1 MGNASNMNS
10 IEKKEVFMK
19 KFVGILVGVAL
30 IVVLTGVAMA
40 ADNDSHDVTITIAEL
55 NHIAVT
61 GGNVSLTINTVD
73 AGMNPVDD
81 TDNSTGLL
89 WITNTG
95 TAKRITA
102 QLDADYASGITLT
115 VAASDGS
122 TVGTSAGTITLSSAS
137 AQNVITGSQSEIG
150 SSTLTYT
157 ASATASAVPNGAG
170 ETHTVT
176 YTITD

>member
-1 MGNASNMNS
+1 MKKTLNMNR
-10 IEKKEVFMK
+10 INKKEVFMK
-19 KFVGILVGVAL
+19 KFVGIF
-30 IVVLTGVAMA
+30 VAMVFVMGMAGIATA
-40 ADNDSHDVTITIAEL
+40 ADHDSHTVTITIADL
-55 NHIAVT
+55 NHILVT
-61 GGNVSLTINTVD
+61 GGNVSLTINDVD
-73 AGMNPVDD
+73 GSMNPLDD

-89 WITNTG
+89 WITNSG

-102 QLDADYASGITLT
+102 QLDADYASGIILK

-122 TVGTSAGTITLSSAS
+122 TVGTSAGTITLSSSS
-137 AQNVITGSQSEIG
+137 AQSVITGSQSEIG

-157 ASATASAVPNGAG
+157 ASATASAAPNGAG

>member
-1 MGNASNMNS
+1 MKEFKS
-10 IEKKEVFMK
+10 ILNFPLTKEVDMK
-19 KFVGILVGVAL
+19 KLMGILVAVVFVAG
-30 IVVLTGVAMA
+30 ITGVAMA

-55 NHIAVT
+55 NHIVVT
-61 GGNVSLTINTVD
+61 GGNVSLTINSVD
-73 AGMNPVDD
+73 GSMNPQND

-89 WITNTG
+89 WITNSG
-95 TAKRITA
+95 TDKRITA

-115 VAASDGS
+115 VAASDGG
-122 TVGTSAGTITLSSAS
+122 TNGTSAGTVTLNSTS

-157 ASATASAVPNGAG
+157 ASATAAAAPNSG